1 MTSSTAIKCDL
12 LLKGGH
18 VIDPANGI
26 DGPMDVA
33 VSGIKIAAVG
43 PDIPSSSAARVAD
56 VSGCYVTPG
65 LIDLHAHSWGS
76 VAGDVPGR
84 DVSAVWRDDDAGLG
98 RFRVAQF

>member
-1 MTSSTAIKCDL
+1 MTSSTPIKCDL

-18 VIDPANGI
+18 VIDPVNGI

-33 VSGIKIAAVG
+33 VSGIKIAAVN
-43 PDIPSSSAARVAD
+43 PDIPSNSASRVAD

-76 VAGDVPGR
+76 VAAMFPAGR
-84 DVSAVWRDDDAGLG
+84 R
-98 RFRVAQF
+98 RFRMAQL